1 MALTDIAL
9 RNAKPKDKPYKL
21 SDSGGLHILVSPTG
35 AKLWRL
41 AYRFQGKYKQ
51 LAIGA
56 YPVIGLSAAR
66 KAATAAKANINAGV
80 DPSAEKRAA
89 KAAKRV
95 ASDTFG
101 ALAHDWLAKRRK
113 EGLSAQTLTK
123 SEWFVRLLDKDLGNM
138 HAKEIGTAEI
148 LTTLRRFAIRDKHHT
163 AKRYRATLSQVFKY
177 GIACGRADRDP
188 AADVTAA
195 LTSAPS
201 TPRAAITTTQGLSG
215 LLRAIDGYDGAME
228 VRLALLILLH
238 VFCRP
243 IELRFM
249 EWEEIDFEKQLWL
262 IPAPKMKM
270 RQPHAVPLSPQ
281 AVRLLQELRNLTG
294 RGKYCFPCA
303 RSAARPISENTL
315 NAALRRMGFTKE
327 EVCSH
332 GMRSTASTLLNES
345 GQFNP
350 DAIEAQLA
358 HRPRG
363 NAVRGV
369 YMRGEFFEE
378 RVAIM
383 NWWSNRL
390 DQLVTTGNYGELQR
404 TIDNYG

>member
-1 MALTDIAL
+1 MALSDIVL

-21 SDSGGLHILVSPTG
+21 SDFGGLHILVSPTG

-41 AYRFQGKYKQ
+41 AYRFQGKQKL

-56 YPVIGLSAAR
+56 YPALGLSIAR
-66 KAATAAKANINAGV
+66 KAAIAAKASINAGI

-89 KAAKRV
+89 KAAQKA

-101 ALAHDWLAKRRK
+101 ALARDWLAKRKK
-113 EGLSAQTLTK
+113 EGLAKQTLTK
-123 SEWFVRLLDKDLGNM
+123 YEWFVRLLDKDLGNVP
-138 HAKEIGTAEI
+138 AREIGTAEI
-148 LTTLRRFAIRDKHHT
+148 LTTLRRFGIREKHHT
-163 AKRYRATLSQVFKY
+163 AKRYRATLSQIFKY

-195 LTSAPS
+195 LTAAPS
-201 TPRAAITTTQGLSG
+201 TPRAAITNPKALAG

-228 VRLALLILLH
+228 VRLALLILMR

-249 EWEEIDFEKQLWL
+249 EWDEIDFEKRLWL
-262 IPAPKMKM
+262 IPASKMKM
-270 RQPHAVPLSPQ
+270 RALHAVPLSPQ
-281 AVRLLQELRNLTG
+281 VVRMLEELHNITG

-345 GQFNP
+345 GLFNP

-363 NAVRGV
+363 NAVRGI

-378 RVAIM
+378 RVAM
-383 NWWSNRL
+383 MDWWSNRL
-390 DQLVTTGNYGELQR
+390 DELM
-404 TIDNYG
+404 GCSV